1 MEYMEMGSSGKLTAK
16 EFYAWRETQVDAYEL
31 IRGVPVRKPDCKQGG
46 RRMGDL
52 YRAADLALGDQASA
66 WLDTSLP
73 EFGNRLPY
81 EVAAE
86 SWSSLA
92 ALLTYLADPEDGR
105 MRFGDRLRDIKDRAS
120 RLAAIES
127 RHAF

>member
-1 MEYMEMGSSGKLTAK
+1 MGN
-16 EFYAWRETQVDAYEL
+16 
-31 IRGVPVRKPDCKQGG
+31 
-46 RRMGDL
+46 L

-105 MRFGDRLRDIKDRAS
+105 MRFGDTLRDIKDRAS
-120 RLAAIES
+120 RLAAIERRQAVATEFCS
-127 RHAF
+127 TGPLDT

>member
-1 MEYMEMGSSGKLTAK
+1 MEMGSSGKWTAK
-16 EFYAWRETQVDAYEL
+16 EFYAWLETQVDSYEL
-31 IRGVPVRKPDCKQGG
+31 IGGVPVRRPESKQGG
-46 RRMGDL
+46 RRMGNL
-52 YRAADLALGDQASA
+52 YRAADLALCDRASV
-66 WLDTSLP
+66 WLDTPLP

-105 MRFGDRLRDIKDRAS
+105 RRFGDRLRDIKDRAS
-120 RLAAIES
+120 RLAEIER
-127 RHAF
+127 RHAV